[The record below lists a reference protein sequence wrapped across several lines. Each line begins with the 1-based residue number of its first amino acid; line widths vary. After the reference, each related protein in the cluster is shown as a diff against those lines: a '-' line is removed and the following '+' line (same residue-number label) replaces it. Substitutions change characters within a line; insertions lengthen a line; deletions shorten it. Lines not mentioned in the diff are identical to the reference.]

1 MDKLL
6 TTSIGV
12 AVIVCGC
19 VTPQKTVPLQET
31 KVFEQPFDKVWP
43 AVVSSVS
50 GDWPL
55 QVIEKDSGILETQM
69 LSMSWQQLRQHAIEP
84 SAFLAVW
91 SEGRGRASVYVQKA
105 ETNCTVRIKT
115 HWEGFE
121 SNVSKSWYVW
131 NSSGVTEA
139 QLFQTIDSKL
149 QTR

>member
-1 MDKLL
+1 MNRVLSA
-6 TTSIGV
+6 SIGV
-12 AVIVCGC
+12 AFMACGC

-69 LSMSWQQLRQHAIEP
+69 VSLSWPQLRQRAIEP

-91 SEGRGRASVYVQKA
+91 SEGRGRASVYVQRA

-121 SNVSKSWYVW
+121 SNVSKSWHVW
-131 NSSGVTEA
+131 DSAGTTEA
-139 QLFQTIDSKL
+139 QLFQTIESKL
-149 QTR
+149 QAR